1 MSAPARDRPAPA
13 VVVLRDVVVRRGRRT
28 ALDGVSLAVA
38 AGERVALVGP
48 SGAGKTTLLGLL
60 NGLVRPTSGGVEV
73 LGADLARLR
82 GGELARLRARVGAVH
97 QRLELVGPLQVVHN
111 VSAGRLG
118 EWSTARALWSLLR
131 PQGLDRARAA
141 LEAVGL
147 ADRLHD
153 RTDTLSGGQQQ
164 RVALARVV
172 AQAPDLVLADEPVSS
187 LDPALAEDVV
197 RLLATVTVAGGRTL
211 VTSLHDVDLA
221 RRWCD
226 RLVGLRE
233 GRVLFDLPAAQVGE
247 ELTDRLYA
255 RAAP

>member
-1 MSAPARDRPAPA
+1 MSGPARDRPGPA
-13 VVVLRDVVVRRGRRT
+13 AVVLRDVVVRHGART
-28 ALDGVSLAVA
+28 ALGGVSLVVA
-38 AGERVALVGP
+38 AGERVGLVGP
-48 SGAGKTTLLGLL
+48 SGAGKTTLLALL
-60 NGLVRPTSGGVEV
+60 SGLVAPTSGSVQV
-73 LGADLARLR
+73 LGADLSRVRGADLARLR
-82 GGELARLRARVGAVH
+82 SRVGAVH
-97 QRLELVGPLQVVHN
+97 QRLDLVGPLRVVHN

-131 PQGLDRARAA
+131 PQEVDRARAA
-141 LEAVGL
+141 LDAVGL

-164 RVALARVV
+164 RVALARVL

-197 RLLATVTVAGGRTL
+197 RLLATVLVAGGRTL
-211 VTSLHDVDLA
+211 VTSLHDVALA

-233 GRVLFDLPAAQVGE
+233 GQVLFDLPAAQVGE